1 MNLNKT
7 RFLCACLILGF
18 SSMVSQ
24 IVLLREMIVS
34 FYGNELSL
42 GVMLFVWLFWV
53 GMGSR
58 LANRLYPRKQTDFR
72 SLFLWYA
79 GAGFVIL
86 ATLVGIR
93 YSKLVLGI
101 MPGEVVGFAPML
113 VFCFVVMAPLCLLWG
128 IIFVLN
134 ARFWRFEAELSSL
147 VTRVYLWESI
157 GAGAGGFL
165 ATFLFIP
172 LFSNLEILAFL
183 WTGSLLVSVFLL
195 FDRSRL
201 VKNVSIFCGVM
212 VLIVVFWLGNIDDL
226 LRGFSLEK
234 LWRGVPVVYSEDTIY
249 GNISVT
255 KREEQITFYENG
267 LLLFSFPDEYSAEEA
282 VLFALSQK
290 PDPRSLLLIG
300 GGMGGAIAQAQKYKA
315 LKIDYVELDP
325 RLIQLGE
332 RFLPREEIS
341 SLKKANLVIQDG
353 RLFVK
358 EKSGKESFSYDVIIL
373 NLPDPY
379 TAMLN
384 RFYTSE
390 FFRMIKKLLKEDGVF
405 SFRATSQQNYIS
417 YEQGLYLSSLYR
429 TLKKNFENVT
439 VLPGGNSI
447 FLASPQRELE
457 EDWQGIVANL
467 KRDSVKTLYVSEH
480 FLPDRLSP
488 ERMEYL
494 KSSILSKKGRINYD
508 LAPIS
513 YFYNAVLWGT
523 LFQSFEKPVF
533 LWLGH
538 ISESFYLLVPPLV
551 IFLVLLILYRRK
563 SRRSNLALS
572 AIFMAGYT
580 SIFLEIVVLLA
591 YQTFCGYIYS
601 RVGLI
606 LTLFML
612 GLAVGAY
619 LSRQRAKKG
628 KINFTFLSGVQL
640 MQAILPLALLILV
653 ALFAGM
659 EAEEFWIEGSL
670 LCTMIFGGVIGGL
683 EFTAANHLYLQK
695 VKRQRAGTGYS
706 IDLLASALSSI
717 VASAILIPILGI
729 PLSLWGLILMNSVC
743 FGFLLLLRR
752 SSQPEVCP

>member
-1 MNLNKT
+1 
-7 RFLCACLILGF
+7 
-18 SSMVSQ
+18 MVSQ

-58 LANRLYPRKQTDFR
+58 LANRLYPKKQTDFR

-79 GAGFVIL
+79 VAGFVIL
-86 ATLVGIR
+86 ATLIGIR
-93 YSKLVLGI
+93 YSKLILGI

-134 ARFWRFEAELSSL
+134 ARFWRLEAQLSFL

-172 LFSNLEILAFL
+172 LLSNLKILALL
-183 WTGSLLVSVFLL
+183 WTVSLLVSVFLL

-201 VKNVSIFCGVM
+201 VKSLSIFCGVI
-212 VLIVVFWLGNIDDL
+212 VLILAFWVGNVEEML
-226 LRGFSLEK
+226 KGFSLGK
-234 LWRGVPVVYSEDTIY
+234 LWRGMPVVHSEDTIY

-325 RLIQLGE
+325 RLIQLGQ

-341 SLKKANLVIQDG
+341 SLKEANLVIQDG

-358 EKSGKESFSYDVIIL
+358 EKSEKESFSYDVIIL

-379 TAMLN
+379 TTMLN

-390 FFRMIKKLLKEDGVF
+390 FFRMIKKLLKEEGVF
-405 SFRATSQQNYIS
+405 SFRATSQLNYIS
-417 YEQGLYLSSLYR
+417 DEQGLYLSSLYR
-429 TLKKNFENVT
+429 TLKEDFESVV
-439 VLPGGNSI
+439 VLPGPNAI
-447 FLASPQRELE
+447 FLASPAGVLHSDWRKIVQNLE
-457 EDWQGIVANL
+457 
-467 KRDSVKTLYVSEH
+467 KKSVQSLYVSEH

-488 ERMEYL
+488 ERIKYL
-494 KSSILSKKGRINYD
+494 NNSILSRKGRVNHD

-513 YFYNAVLWGT
+513 YFYNTILWAT
-523 LFQSFEKPVF
+523 LFHSFEKPVF
-533 LWLGH
+533 LWLARVP
-538 ISESFYLLVPPLV
+538 EAFYLLLPPV
-551 IFLVLLILYRRK
+551 AILLILFMLYRTRSRK
-563 SRRSNLALS
+563 SNLALS
-572 AIFMAGYT
+572 TIFMAGYS
-580 SIFLEIVVLLA
+580 SIFLEIIVLLGF
-591 YQTFCGYIYS
+591 QTFYGYIYS
-601 RVGLI
+601 KVGLI

-612 GLAVGAY
+612 GLAIGAY
-619 LSRQRAKKG
+619 LSRRKARAG
-628 KINFTFLSGVQL
+628 KLNFGFLSGIQL
-640 MQAILPLALLILV
+640 TQVVLPLVLLILV
-653 ALFAGM
+653 TLFSRT
-659 EAEEFWIEGSL
+659 EPEEFLIQGSFL
-670 LCTMIFGGVIGGL
+670 LLMVFGGVIGGL
-683 EFTAANHLYLQK
+683 EFTAANHLYLQE
-695 VKRQRAGTGYS
+695 VKTQRAGTGYS

-717 VASAILIPILGI
+717 MVSAILIPLLGI
-729 PLSLWGLILMNSVC
+729 PLSLWGLILMNLVC
-743 FGFLLLLRR
+743 FGFLCLVNRR
-752 SSQPEVCP
+752 N